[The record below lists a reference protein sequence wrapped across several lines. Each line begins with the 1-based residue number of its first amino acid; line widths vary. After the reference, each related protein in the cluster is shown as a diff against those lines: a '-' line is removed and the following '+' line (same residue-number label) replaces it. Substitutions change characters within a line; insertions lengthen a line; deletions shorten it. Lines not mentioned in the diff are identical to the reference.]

1 MGIEQKGQFVNRACN
16 RILGRG
22 AETSAAFGTKSQRE
36 HCESDVQNV
45 RHLAGNVH
53 DNRTVRSQRFQGRD
67 YAEPVRQRSMLQAI
81 LETKRGQT
89 VPGGNRTAHK
99 TGYVCATIR
108 AGAKATENGRT
119 LLALRRV
126 RRALDSGV

>member
-1 MGIEQKGQFVNRACN
+1 MHATGFS
-16 RILGRG
+16 
-22 AETSAAFGTKSQRE
+22 AEVPKLRQLLARSHNVSIV
-36 HCESDVQNV
+36 ESVVQNV

-99 TGYVCATIR
+99 TGYVCTTIR

-126 RRALDSGV
+126 RRALGSGV